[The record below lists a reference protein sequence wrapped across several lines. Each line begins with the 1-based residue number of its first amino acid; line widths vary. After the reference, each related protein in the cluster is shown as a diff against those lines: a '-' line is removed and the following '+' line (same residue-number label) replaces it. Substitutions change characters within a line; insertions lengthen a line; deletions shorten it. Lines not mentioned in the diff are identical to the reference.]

1 MDRIGLLRQV
11 LIKHGEANLPCYV
24 YWRLFEQ
31 PILRCIVVNSTRYK
45 GENTA

>member
-24 YWRLFEQ
+24 YWRL
-31 PILRCIVVNSTRYK
+31 LSSRSYAVS
-45 GENTA
+45 